1 MSRFEDFEKLER
13 RVIREALTGA
23 QSEFYDPGHTQEDRD
38 TLDEL
43 AESGGFQEA
52 EPISGPESDEDA
64 EPGEN
69 ETEE

>member
-1 MSRFEDFEKLER
+1 MAKYPLILALHEADQEASILLEDKD
-13 RVIREALTGA
+13 GNKH
-23 QSEFYDPGHTQEDRD
+23 QPDPKRD
-38 TLDEL
+38 QTEGCD
-43 AESGGFQEA
+43 FQEA